1 MPRPQQNNADYFSH
15 DNDMRNHRKVKILRN
30 KFGQVLGYA
39 FWAIILEY
47 LTGMDGTE
55 FEYSDMEFEIL
66 AAEVGEVSAAE
77 IKNMVDYALKI
88 ELLFKTSDNFIYS
101 ESLNQRLAPVFEKR
115 RRERQKSSARLRRE
129 DGKFIDDKLQ
139 ETPQNSTSD
148 GVSAAEIPQ
157 SKVKKSKV
165 NITVSNDT
173 VVGLPPATTTAPKS
187 FEERCRLFIEAFN
200 ATKKS
205 KYQLTDKVRVKLK
218 ARLAN
223 YNSKQIM
230 TALKNAMVD
239 PHHRENNFTY
249 VTPEFIL
256 REDILERYLNTTP
269 ESLKIKSA
277 VPVSYTQPVTI
288 NHDDML

>member
-1 MPRPQQNNADYFSH
+1 MANNNGWIKIHRQIQDHWIWQDA
-15 DNDMRNHRKVKILRN
+15 NKLKWWLDMLLTVNNSDGKVN
-30 KFGQVLGYA
+30 FGYDVLECKRG
-39 FWAIILEY
+39 
-47 LTGMDGTE
+47 
-55 FEYSDMEFEIL
+55 
-66 AAEVGEVSAAE
+66 
-77 IKNMVDYALKI
+77 
-88 ELLFKTSDNFIYS
+88 
-101 ESLNQRLAPVFEKR
+101 ESLLSISSWAERWRVSKDTARNFLTLLEKEKMISRVSLGKTTRITICKYDDYQMPLHVNQTHSVR
-115 RRERQKSSARLRRE
+115 
-129 DGKFIDDKLQ
+129 D
-139 ETPQNSTSD
+139 TYTNNNN
-148 GVSAAEIPQ
+148 
-157 SKVKKSKV
+157 KKNK
-165 NITVSNDT
+165 NITVSKDT

-205 KYQLTDKVRVKLK
+205 KYQLTDKVRKKLK

>member
-157 SKVKKSKV
+157 SKVKKRKV
-165 NITVSNDT
+165 NITVSKDT

-205 KYQLTDKVRVKLK
+205 KYQLTDKVRKKLK

>member
-55 FEYSDMEFEIL
+55 FEYSDMEFEII

-77 IKNMVDYALKI
+77 IKNIVDYALKI

-101 ESLNQRLAPVFEKR
+101 ESLNQRLMPVFEKR
-115 RRERQKSSARLRRE
+115 RRERQKSSARLRRL
-129 DGKFIDDKLQ
+129 DGKFIDDNIDK
-139 ETPQNSTSD
+139 TPEKTTSD

-157 SKVKKSKV
+157 SKVKKRKV
-165 NITVSNDT
+165 NITVSLDT
-173 VVGLPPATTTAPKS
+173 VVGLPTATTTPAKS

-200 ATKKS
+200 SVKKS
-205 KYQLTDKVRVKLK
+205 KYQVTEKVRTKLK

-239 PHHRENNFTY
+239 PHHRENNFTF

-256 REDILERYLNTTP
+256 REDIIERYLNTTP
-269 ESLKIKSA
+269 EALKMKNNI
-277 VPVSYTQPVTI
+277 PVSYSQPVTI

>member
-277 VPVSYTQPVTI
+277 VPVSYSQPVTI